1 MMVGS
6 GALLA
11 GSRRDL
17 PMHGAHCSTR
27 RHLWA
32 FLPAIVIAA
41 LPFLSAAPACAQ
53 NSPTLQMARAPAFLT
68 VVSSGALPG
77 FRSADVPSF
86 LSAQMSDTPLEDWH
100 FEPIAADFTPPAD
113 RVEWTFRVH
122 ADTPAPAEGKPAAI
136 SLGSPKQRFVARQ
149 LVIVEVRL
157 FLGDAF
163 QRVTY
168 TQVDV
173 RGGPDDEELAQCVRR
188 TAQRLL
194 GSRTTV
200 R

>member
-1 MMVGS
+1 
-6 GALLA
+6 
-11 GSRRDL
+11 
-17 PMHGAHCSTR
+17 MHGAHCSTR

-41 LPFLSAAPACAQ
+41 WSVLSADPAQAQ
-53 NSPTLQMARAPAFLT
+53 TTDNPQMARAPGFLT
-68 VVSSGALPG
+68 VISSGPLPG
-77 FRSADVPSF
+77 FRSAEVPSF
-86 LSAQMSDTPLEDWH
+86 LSTQMADAPVSDWH

-122 ADTPAPAEGKPAAI
+122 ADTPAPAEVKPAAI